1 MEFKKNDSVTV
12 SVTDMGQDGEGI
24 GKAEGY
30 TLFIKD
36 AVVGDKVRAEGNK
49 SKEKLRLCPA
59 YGGAGA
65 LPGTGLNRGAAAPD
79 SAAAARS
86 RRFPISVSCS
96 LRKRK

>member
-36 AVVGDKVRAEGNK
+36 AVVGDKVRAKVIKAKKNTEIFWENDYPVFDQNK
-49 SKEKLRLCPA
+49 RFDTKITVSKH
-59 YGGAGA
+59 
-65 LPGTGLNRGAAAPD
+65 
-79 SAAAARS
+79 
-86 RRFPISVSCS
+86 RRFPS
-96 LRKRK
+96 LILNSMVR